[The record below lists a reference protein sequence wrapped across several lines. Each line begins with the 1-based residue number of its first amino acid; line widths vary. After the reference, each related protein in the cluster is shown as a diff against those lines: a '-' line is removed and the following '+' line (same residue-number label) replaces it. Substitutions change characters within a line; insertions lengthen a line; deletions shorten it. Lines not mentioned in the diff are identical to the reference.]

1 MNRKRLLGIGLLT
14 ALGLGAIS
22 GGVYATHAQSFAHGP
37 GALAAA
43 HMAGG
48 MGHGWRGKRHG
59 GPGGHL
65 CRVAK
70 GERLDGMITFV
81 ESFVSFTPEQ
91 DQAWQDL
98 TAALRDSQ
106 AEVRGACDHL
116 AQAEDPRRA
125 PEALDRAE
133 TMLSTGL
140 DAVRQI
146 RPAFTAFYET
156 LDERQRE
163 ALDGLLTHRGR
174 HG

>member
-14 ALGLGAIS
+14 VLGLGAVT
-22 GGVYATHAQSFAHGP
+22 GGVYATQAHSFAHGP
-37 GALAAA
+37 GALAAPL
-43 HMAGG
+43 MIGG

-65 CRVAK
+65 CRAAN

-81 ESFVSFTPEQ
+81 ESFVDFTPEQ

-98 TAALRDSQ
+98 TAALRNSQ
-106 AEVRGACDHL
+106 VEVRGACDHL

-125 PEALDRAE
+125 PEALERAE

-163 ALDGLLTHRGR
+163 ALDGLLSRHRR

>member
-14 ALGLGAIS
+14 ALGLGAVS
-22 GGVYATHAQSFAHGP
+22 GGVYATQAHSFAD
-37 GALAAA
+37 GAGVLAAPL
-43 HMAGG
+43 MIGG

-59 GPGGHL
+59 GPGGHF
-65 CRVAK
+65 CRAAN

-81 ESFVSFTPEQ
+81 ESFVDFTPEQ
-91 DQAWQDL
+91 DQAWRGL
-98 TAALRDSQ
+98 TGALRDSQ
-106 AEVRGACDHL
+106 AEVRGACDQL
-116 AQAEDPRRA
+116 VQAEDPRMA
-125 PEALDRAE
+125 PEALERAE
-133 TMLSTGL
+133 IMLSTGL

-163 ALDGLLTHRGR
+163 ALDGLLTRHRK